1 LERGEATME
10 YRAVRPD
17 GGVRWLEARGVAF
30 YDAAGRPDR
39 LVGVCAD
46 VTEDRRAD
54 VRVAFLGEIA
64 RSSTSSLHLAT
75 VPRRAVAGSDAAAI
89 MLRDAGS
96 GIMVPRHRIGLWWRD
111 WDTLRVTPG
120 RGLGGLAMETG
131 RPQRTEDYRAD
142 PRVPAEFR
150 ALTEEAGTMAL
161 MVVPVLVGAEAAGLL
176 YISNRTPRHFTDED
190 ETICVRLAEPT
201 AVAGPNAH
209 PVRPP

>member
-1 LERGEATME
+1 
-10 YRAVRPD
+10 PD

-54 VRVAFLGEIA
+54 VRVAFLGEVA
-64 RSSTSSLHLAT
+64 RSITSSLDLGT
-75 VPRRAVAGSDAAAI
+75 VLRRVVEGAPALTGRDAAAI
-89 MLRDAGS
+89 MLRDTGS

-161 MVVPVLVGAEAAGLL
+161 MVVPGLVGAQAAGLL
-176 YISNRTPRHFTDED
+176 YVSNRTPRHFQDAD
-190 ETICVRLAEPT
+190 DTIRAPLAQQT
-201 AVAGPNAH
+201 AVAVRNA
-209 PVRPP
+209 RR